1 VSIPEERPAAV
12 TNDVMFSP
20 NTVLFGKKRKSY
32 LECQSRGQTQLVA
45 RLANLGLSGKVKLPA
60 DSSPCIKAL
69 ERVNQ
74 RVEKAVARFKEL
86 AESRTSDERIQEQL
100 MEVLERWFV
109 LGREIPKPGTTLET
123 GETDKDG

>member
-1 VSIPEERPAAV
+1 
-12 TNDVMFSP
+12 MFSP
-20 NTVLFGKKRKSY
+20 NTVFFGKKRKHY
-32 LECQSRGQTQLVA
+32 LDCQSRGQTQLVV
-45 RLANLGLSGKVKLPA
+45 RLANLGLSGEVKLPA
-60 DSSPCIKAL
+60 DSAPCIKVL

-109 LGREIPKPGTTLET
+109 LGRTTTKPGTMLEADAAD
-123 GETDKDG
+123 EDA